1 MFQHEDDALMAFGQD
16 HELDTALLEEVRG
29 RLGPLGLIDWQM
41 SEVEEEN
48 WNAQW
53 ESDYPEVTVSQAIRV
68 RAPFHAEEVDR
79 AFDHTIVIQPRM
91 AFGTGHHGTTRGIL
105 AEMVNMDWMGL
116 KVLDMGCGSGV
127 LGIYAA
133 MRGAAEVL
141 LVDIDPWSVRNT
153 RENIALNGYQEG
165 AEIEVREGGA
175 NALDGRDEARFDVV
189 IANINRNILL
199 NDMAAYAT
207 AMKPTSRLML
217 SGFMQPDVNPLISC
231 AAACGLEHAGLREE
245 EEWRV
250 LTLRR

>member
-1 MFQHEDDALMAFGQD
+1 MFQHEDDALLAFGQD
-16 HELDTALLEEVRG
+16 HELDMASLEGVRG
-29 RLGPLGLIDWQM
+29 RLGPLGLVDWQVA
-41 SEVEEEN
+41 EVEEEN

-53 ESDYPEVTVSQAIRV
+53 ESDYPEVTVSRAIRV
-68 RAPFHAEEVDR
+68 RAPFHPEEVDH
-79 AFDHTIVIQPRM
+79 AYDHTIVIQPRM

-105 AEMVNMDWMGL
+105 AEMANMDWTGL
-116 KVLDMGCGSGV
+116 KILDMGCGSGV

-153 RENIALNGYQEG
+153 RENLGLNGFSEG
-165 AEIEVREGGA
+165 GEIEVREGGA
-175 NALDGRDEARFDVV
+175 GALDVRDEARFDVV

-199 NDMAAYAT
+199 NDMAAYST
-207 AMKPTSRLML
+207 VMKPTSMLML
-217 SGFMQPDVNPLISC
+217 SGFMQPDVGPLLSC
-231 AAACGLEHAGLREE
+231 ASACGLERVGVREE